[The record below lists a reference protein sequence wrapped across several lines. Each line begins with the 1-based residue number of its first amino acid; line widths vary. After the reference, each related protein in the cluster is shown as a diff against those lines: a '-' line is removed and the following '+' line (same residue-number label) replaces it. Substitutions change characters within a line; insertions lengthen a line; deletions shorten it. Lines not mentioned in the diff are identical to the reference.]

1 MSVVLCFME
10 KTEALG
16 KEIKKKELAQRD
28 DISCKEETPSK
39 RVKVEIKN

>member
-10 KTEALG
+10 KTEALS